1 MRRSMLLIAGM
12 FFSFASQG
20 QSQRLMLFEEFTG
33 ENCPPCAIYNP
44 GLNQLLDANAQKIVS
59 IKYQTNIPFG
69 TPRLYDYNPSDVDN
83 ASIYYSNASAPYGHM
98 DGNTWS
104 GPVFSF
110 NQAILD
116 ARYTVP
122 SPFAISV
129 SHTFSPVYDTIF
141 TRTAI
146 VATQAISG
154 MLQLRA
160 KIAVT
165 EKDITGFTSYNGE
178 NHFQNVMRKLLP
190 EATGTPLPANW
201 AVGDSVVIEAQ
212 WEIYGGDPTP
222 DWAQLQVL
230 AFVQNET
237 NKDVM
242 QTGFSPAFIT
252 TGTPNPVPDEVAV
265 NIWPNPVTDKLSIQ
279 ADFEHPTDV
288 SISMAD
294 ARGASPLC
302 PIHLHDVTMLNEQI
316 PLSSMLPTGVY
327 MLKVQTDENVIAVRK
342 VIVQ

>member
-1 MRRSMLLIAGM
+1 MLLIAGM

-33 ENCPPCAIYNP
+33 ENCPPCADYNP

-69 TPRLYDYNPSDVDN
+69 TPKLYDYNPADVDD
-83 ASIYYSNASAPYGHM
+83 ASIYYSNSSAPYGHM

-104 GPVFSF
+104 GPVFGF

-116 ARYTVP
+116 ARYAAP
-122 SPFAISV
+122 SPFSISV
-129 SHTFSPVYDTIF
+129 SHDFSDAHDTVF
-141 TRTAI
+141 TRTVI
-146 VATQAISG
+146 VASQAISG
-154 MLQLRA
+154 MPQLRA

-190 EATGTPLPANW
+190 DAVGTALPADW

-222 DWAQLQVL
+222 DWAQLEVVG
-230 AFVQNET
+230 FVQNET
-237 NKDVM
+237 TKEVM
-242 QTGFSPAFIT
+242 QTGFSPALIT
-252 TGTPNPVPDEVAV
+252 TSTPNPTFGEKEISV
-265 NIWPNPVTDKLSIQ
+265 WPNPVADMLSIQ

-288 SISMAD
+288 SISMVD

-327 MLKVQTDENVIAVRK
+327 ILKVQTDENVIAVRK

>member
-1 MRRSMLLIAGM
+1 MLLIAGM

-33 ENCPPCAIYNP
+33 ENCPPCAVYNP
-44 GLNQLLDANAQKIVS
+44 GLNQLLGANAQKVVS
-59 IKYQTNIPFG
+59 VKYQTNIPFG
-69 TPRLYDYNPSDVDN
+69 TPRLYDYNPVDVDDT
-83 ASIYYSNASAPYGHM
+83 SIYYSNSSAPYGHM

-104 GPVFSF
+104 GPVFGF
-110 NQAILD
+110 NQAIID
-116 ARYTVP
+116 ARYAIP
-122 SPFAISV
+122 SPFSISV
-129 SHTFSPVYDTIF
+129 SHTFSDAHDTIF
-141 TRTAI
+141 IRTAI
-146 VATQAISG
+146 VAAQAIAG
-154 MLQLRA
+154 MPQLRA

-165 EKDITGFTSYNGE
+165 EKDITGFTAYNGE

-190 EATGTPLPANW
+190 DAAGTPLPADW

-222 DWAQLQVL
+222 DWAQLEVV

-237 NKDVM
+237 TKEVM
-242 QTGFSPAFIT
+242 QTGFSPALIT
-252 TGTPNPVPDEVAV
+252 TSTPNPAFGEKEISV
-265 NIWPNPVTDKLSIQ
+265 WPNPVADMLSIQ

-288 SISMAD
+288 SISMVD

-327 MLKVQTDENVIAVRK
+327 ILKVQTDENVIAVRK

>member
-33 ENCPPCAIYNP
+33 ENCPPCAVYNP
-44 GLNQLLDANAQKIVS
+44 GLNQLLGANAQKVVS
-59 IKYQTNIPFG
+59 VKYQTNIPFG
-69 TPRLYDYNPSDVDN
+69 TPRLYDYNPVDVDDT
-83 ASIYYSNASAPYGHM
+83 SIYYSNSSAPYGHM

-104 GPVFSF
+104 GPVFGF
-110 NQAILD
+110 NQAIID
-116 ARYTVP
+116 ARYAIP
-122 SPFAISV
+122 SPFSISV
-129 SHTFSPVYDTIF
+129 SHTFSDAHDTIF
-141 TRTAI
+141 IRTAI
-146 VATQAISG
+146 VAAQAIAG
-154 MLQLRA
+154 MPQLRA

-165 EKDITGFTSYNGE
+165 EKDITGFTAYNGE

-190 EATGTPLPANW
+190 DAAGTPLPADW

-222 DWAQLQVL
+222 DWAQLEVV

-237 NKDVM
+237 TKEVM
-242 QTGFSPAFIT
+242 QTGFSPALIT
-252 TGTPNPVPDEVAV
+252 TSTPNPAFGEKEISV
-265 NIWPNPVTDKLSIQ
+265 WPNPVADMLSIQ

-288 SISMAD
+288 SISMVD

-327 MLKVQTDENVIAVRK
+327 ILKVQTDENVIAVRK

>member
-1 MRRSMLLIAGM
+1 
-12 FFSFASQG
+12 
-20 QSQRLMLFEEFTG
+20 MLFEEFTG
-33 ENCPPCAIYNP
+33 ENCPPCAVYNP
-44 GLNQLLDANAQKIVS
+44 GLNQLLNTNAQKIVS
-59 IKYQTNIPFG
+59 IKYQTDIPFG
-69 TPRLYDYNPSDVDN
+69 TPKLYDYNPVEVDD
-83 ASIYYSNASAPYGHM
+83 ASIYYSNSSAPYGHM

-104 GPVFSF
+104 GPVFGF
-110 NQAILD
+110 NQAIID
-116 ARYTVP
+116 ARYVVP

-129 SHTFSPVYDTIF
+129 SHTFSPTHDTIF

-146 VATQAISG
+146 VASQAISG

-165 EKDITGFTSYNGE
+165 EKDITGFTAYNGE

-190 EATGTPLPANW
+190 EVAGTPLPADW
-201 AVGDSVVIEAQ
+201 SIGDSVVIEEH

-222 DWAQLQVL
+222 DWAQLEVV

-252 TGTPNPVPDEVAV
+252 TSTPNPATDEVAV
-265 NIWPNPVTDKLSIQ
+265 NVWPNPVADKLSIQ

-288 SISMAD
+288 SISLVEIQ
-294 ARGASPLC
+294 GASPVC
-302 PIHLHDVTMLNEQI
+302 PIHLHDVTMLNEQM
-316 PLSSMLPTGVY
+316 PLSSLLPKGVY
-327 MLKVQTDENVIAVRK
+327 ILKVQTDKKVVAVRK
-342 VIVQ
+342 VIVR

>member
-1 MRRSMLLIAGM
+1 MLLVAGM

-69 TPRLYDYNPSDVDN
+69 TPKLYDYNPSDVDD
-83 ASIYYSNASAPYGHM
+83 ASIYYSNSSAPYGHM
-98 DGNTWS
+98 DGNAWS
-104 GPVFSF
+104 GPVFGF

-116 ARYTVP
+116 ARYAVP
-122 SPFAISV
+122 SPFAIAV
-129 SHTFSPVYDTIF
+129 SHDFSNAHDTVF
-141 TRTAI
+141 THVVIT
-146 VATQAISG
+146 ATQAISG
-154 MLQLRA
+154 MPQLKA

-190 EATGTPLPANW
+190 DATGTLLPADW
-201 AVGDSVVIEAQ
+201 AVGDSVVVEEQ

-222 DWAQLQVL
+222 DWAQLEVV

-237 NKDVM
+237 SKEVM

-252 TGTPNPVPDEVAV
+252 TSTPNPAPDEVAV
-265 NIWPNPVTDKLSIQ
+265 NVWPNPVTDKLSIQ
-279 ADFEHPTDV
+279 ADFEHPTNV

-302 PIHLHDVTMLNEQI
+302 PIHLHDVTRLNEQI
-316 PLSSMLPTGVY
+316 PLSSLLPTGVY
-327 MLKVQTDENVIAVRK
+327 ILKVQTDENVIAVRK
-342 VIVQ
+342 VIIR

>member
-1 MRRSMLLIAGM
+1 MLLIAGM
-12 FFSFASQG
+12 FFSCASQG

-33 ENCPPCAIYNP
+33 ENCPPCADYNP
-44 GLNQLLDANAQKIVS
+44 GLNQLLDANSQKIVS
-59 IKYQTNIPFG
+59 IKYQTDIPFG
-69 TPRLYDYNPSDVDN
+69 TPKLYDYNPSDVDN

>member
-252 TGTPNPVPDEVAV
+252 TGTPNP
-265 NIWPNPVTDKLSIQ
+265 
-279 ADFEHPTDV
+279 
-288 SISMAD
+288 
-294 ARGASPLC
+294 
-302 PIHLHDVTMLNEQI
+302 
-316 PLSSMLPTGVY
+316 
-327 MLKVQTDENVIAVRK
+327 
-342 VIVQ
+342 

>member
-1 MRRSMLLIAGM
+1 MLLIAGM
-12 FFSFASQG
+12 FFSCASQG

-33 ENCPPCAIYNP
+33 ESCPPCAVYNP

-59 IKYQTNIPFG
+59 VKYQTDIPFG
-69 TPRLYDYNPSDVDN
+69 TPRLYDYNPVDVDD
-83 ASIYYSNASAPYGHM
+83 ASIYYSNASAPYGQM

-104 GPVFSF
+104 GPVFGF

-116 ARYTVP
+116 ARYAVS

-129 SHTFSPVYDTIF
+129 SHDFSDAHVTVF
-141 TRTAI
+141 THVVIT
-146 VATQAISG
+146 ATQAISG
-154 MLQLRA
+154 MPQLRA

-190 EATGTPLPANW
+190 DAVGTPLPADW

-212 WEIYGGDPTP
+212 WEIYAGDPTP
-222 DWAQLQVL
+222 DWTQLEVV
-230 AFVQNET
+230 AFVQNEA

-242 QTGFSPAFIT
+242 QTGFNPALIT
-252 TGTPNPVPDEVAV
+252 TSATNPALGEREISV
-265 NIWPNPVTDKLSIQ
+265 WPNPVTDKLSIQ

-288 SISMAD
+288 SISMVD

-327 MLKVQTDENVIAVRK
+327 ILKVQTDENVIAVRK

>member
-1 MRRSMLLIAGM
+1 
-12 FFSFASQG
+12 
-20 QSQRLMLFEEFTG
+20 MLFEEFTG
-33 ENCPPCAIYNP
+33 ENCPPCADYNP

-69 TPRLYDYNPSDVDN
+69 TPKLYDYNPADVDD
-83 ASIYYSNASAPYGHM
+83 ASIYYSNSSAPYGHM

-154 MLQLRA
+154 MPQLRA

-190 EATGTPLPANW
+190 EATGTPLPADW
-201 AVGDSVVIEAQ
+201 AVGDSVVIEEP

-222 DWAQLQVL
+222 DWAQLEVV
-230 AFVQNET
+230 AFVQNEA

-252 TGTPNPVPDEVAV
+252 TSTPNPAPDAVAV
-265 NIWPNPVTDKLSIQ
+265 NVWPNPVTDKLSIQ

-288 SISMAD
+288 SISMVD
-294 ARGASPLC
+294 AQGASPLR
-302 PIHLHDVTMLNEQI
+302 PIHLHDVTILNEQVS
-316 PLSSMLPTGVY
+316 LSSLFPKGVY
-327 MLKVQTDENVIAVRK
+327 ILKVQTDENVIAVRK
-342 VIVQ
+342 VMVQ

>member
-1 MRRSMLLIAGM
+1 MLLIAGM

-33 ENCPPCAIYNP
+33 ENCPPCAVYNS

-59 IKYQTNIPFG
+59 IKYQTDIPFG
-69 TPRLYDYNPSDVDN
+69 TPKLYDYNPADVDD
-83 ASIYYSNASAPYGHM
+83 ASIYYSNSSAPYGHM

-104 GPVFSF
+104 GPVFGF
-110 NQAILD
+110 NQATID
-116 ARYTVP
+116 ARYAVP
-122 SPFAISV
+122 SPFAILV
-129 SHTFSPVYDTIF
+129 SHAFSDAHDTVF
-141 TRTAI
+141 TLI
-146 VATQAISG
+146 VITATQAISG
-154 MLQLRA
+154 MPQLRA

-178 NHFQNVMRKLLP
+178 NHFQNVMQKLLP
-190 EATGTPLPANW
+190 DAVGTALPADW

-222 DWAQLQVL
+222 DWAQLEVVG
-230 AFVQNET
+230 FVQNET
-237 NKDVM
+237 TKEVM
-242 QTGFSPAFIT
+242 QTGFSPALIT
-252 TGTPNPVPDEVAV
+252 TSTPNPTFGEKEISV
-265 NIWPNPVTDKLSIQ
+265 WPNPVADMLSIQ

-288 SISMAD
+288 SISMVD

-327 MLKVQTDENVIAVRK
+327 ILKVQTDENVIAVRK

>member
-252 TGTPNPVPDEVAV
+252 TSTPNPALGEKEISV
-265 NIWPNPVTDKLSIQ
+265 WPNPVADMLSIQ

-288 SISMAD
+288 SISMVD
-294 ARGASPLC
+294 AQGASPLC